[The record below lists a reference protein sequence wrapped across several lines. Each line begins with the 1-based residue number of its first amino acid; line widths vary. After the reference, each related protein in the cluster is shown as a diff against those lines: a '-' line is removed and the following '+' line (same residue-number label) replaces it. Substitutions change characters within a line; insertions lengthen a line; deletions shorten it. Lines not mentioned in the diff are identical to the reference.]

1 MEEIKIYQQIDWNG
15 FHIGT
20 NADLVPGAIDI
31 EAPIYDSLTHKA
43 KLVDNVWIIKPILE
57 WELKEGE
64 VLFENTVKVIG
75 KPSEL
80 YTWDFDTKE
89 WYFDSLKIE
98 QRKTEIN
105 QHAYNEIV
113 EKYPLWK
120 QINITRIKDYN
131 EETLAEYNSMITFI
145 DEIRAWADYEVLQIG
160 GA

>member
-1 MEEIKIYQQIDWNG
+1 MEEIKIYQQVDWNG

-31 EAPIYDSLTHKA
+31 EAPVYDKSTEKSRF
-43 KLVDNVWIIKPILE
+43 VNGVWVIKTIIE

-131 EETLAEYNSMITFI
+131 EETLVKYNSMITFI
-145 DEIRAWADYEVLQIG
+145 DEIRAWADYEILMLG
-160 GA
+160 